1 MRILIVC
8 TGNSCRSQMAEYYL
22 KALNSNL
29 EVFSA
34 GSRPELEVN
43 PLTKV
48 VMQEDGIDLSN
59 SKPSHIDEFIRMQF
73 DYVITVCGNAKESC
87 PTFIGKVKH
96 LLHIG
101 FEDPAKAY
109 GSESEVLDIYREI
122 RDQIKKQFFEFYH
135 QQIKNNL

>member
-8 TGNSCRSQMAEYYL
+8 TGNSCRSQMAEFYL
-22 KALNSNL
+22 RSLDSGL

-34 GSRPELEVN
+34 GSKPEKKVN

-59 SKPSHIDEFIRMQF
+59 SKPSHIEEYLSLAF

-96 LLHIG
+96 RLHIG
-101 FEDPAKAY
+101 FEDPAKAI
-109 GSESEVLDIYREI
+109 GSELEILDIYREI
-122 RDQIKKQFFEFYH
+122 RDQIKKAFFEFYH
-135 QQIKNNL
+135 QQIKNKM